1 MILDPEKLIVDLKSI
16 SEGLNTGTFTIPL
29 KKINWNIEDVEPDE
43 DEGILDLVINYE
55 YETVQCTGKLN
66 AVFRTA
72 CARCL
77 EPARFTISEDIS
89 REYTWDHDPS
99 DEKEK
104 EIISTFD
111 ELDIFN
117 ALREAVLLSIP
128 GKPLCSPDCA
138 GISYN

>member
-1 MILDPEKLIVDLKSI
+1 MIFDPEKLIVYLKSI
-16 SEGLNTGTFTIPL
+16 SGGLNTGTFIIPL
-29 KKINWNIEDVEPDE
+29 KKINWDIEDVEPDD

-55 YETVQCTGKLN
+55 DEVILCTGKLS
-66 AVFRTA
+66 AVFRTP

-77 EPARFTISEDIS
+77 EPALFTISEDVS
-89 REYTWDHDPS
+89 REYTWKPDPS
-99 DEKEK
+99 DEQEK
-104 EIISTFD
+104 EIISRFD
-111 ELDIFN
+111 ELNIFN